1 MALSGTLNSSDYQG
15 RFVQFSWDATQD
27 TAKNESTITWTL
39 KGAGDASAS
48 WYNSAPFYVAIGG
61 EVVYEGGAR
70 VKLYKGTLVASGTK
84 VIKHNSAGAA
94 SFAVSIKAAIYSA
107 SYNCSGS
114 KTFTLNTIPRKA
126 TITSAPNFD
135 DEDNPTIKYSNPAG
149 NNVTSLR
156 ACISLDGSKD
166 DIAYRNITKTGTSY
180 TFTLTDAERKV
191 LRAATTTAN
200 SRTVKF
206 FIETVISGTTY
217 RHSVSK
223 TLSIVNAAPT
233 LSPTV
238 VDIKPETLALTGN
251 KNILIRYHSNAS
263 FSFGSSV
270 KKEATVKSRSLT
282 SGTKSS
288 SSGTGTFYGVDSG
301 TFKFTLTDS
310 RGNSASSTVTKN
322 IIPYVDL
329 TCALTPKAAL
339 AEDNTTTITLAMSGN
354 YFNGSFGAV
363 NNTLVVQ
370 YRHKVSGGDY
380 GAWMNAG
387 IVSTTNNKYVA
398 KATISSLDYTQE
410 YVVQARA
417 IDKIATGGVATKGI
431 VVRTKPV
438 FDWSGED
445 FNFNVPVYY
454 EGLCLSGAAKALSNT
469 YTLDATAT
477 TAGTGWTKNSFTA
490 VLIGNSLRCGFDAT
504 RSAATADGNVTNE
517 TVLNV
522 SIKHS
527 GKIKSMY
534 STSFCSGGT
543 GAVATFAIVNAANDG
558 TYLTFGINLAATGGA
573 LTQTTGQFLLPVI
586 LNLNNY

>member
-27 TAKNESTITWTL
+27 TAKNESTIKWTL
-39 KGAGDASAS
+39 KGAGDASSS

-70 VKLYKGTLVASGTK
+70 VKLYKGTLVAQGTK
-84 VIKHNSAGAA
+84 VIKHNTAGAA
-94 SFAVSIKAAIYSA
+94 SFAVSIKAAIYSG

-114 KTFTLNTIPRKA
+114 KTFTLNTIPRAA
-126 TITSAPNFD
+126 TITTAANFN
-135 DEDNPTIKYSNPAG
+135 DEQNVTIKYSNPAG
-149 NNVTSLR
+149 ASVSSLQMAIYKNDNSNN
-156 ACISLDGSKD
+156 I
-166 DIAYRNITKTGTSY
+166 IAYRDISKTGTSY
-180 TFTLTDAERKV
+180 TFTFTDAERKA
-191 LRAATTTAN
+191 LRAACSTAN
-200 SRTVKF
+200 SMTVRYYIK
-206 FIETVISGTTY
+206 TVIGSNTY
-217 RHSVSK
+217 YNYK
-223 TLSIVNAAPT
+223 TGSLTIVNAAP
-233 LSPTV
+233 SIAPTV
-238 VDIKPETLALTGN
+238 VDIKPDTIALTGDN
-251 KNILIRYHSNAS
+251 TKFIRYYSNANY
-263 FSFGSSV
+263 SFGAQL
-270 KKEATVKSRSLT
+270 KKEATAKSRSVENGADSST
-282 SGTKSS
+282 SGT
-288 SSGTGTFYGVDSG
+288 GVFYGIESD
-301 TFKFTLTDS
+301 TFKFTLVDS
-310 RGNSASSTVTKN
+310 RGNTATATKKVN
-322 IIPYVDL
+322 MVNYVHL
-329 TCALTPKAAL
+329 TCSLDVKANL
-339 AEDNTTTITLAMSGN
+339 ADNNTTTVSITAKGN
-354 YFNGSFGAV
+354 CFNGSFGKV
-363 NNTLVVQ
+363 NNNTMV
-370 YRHKVSGGDY
+370 YMRFKAEGGSFSNWGDMPITFSG
-380 GAWMNAG
+380 
-387 IVSTTNNKYVA
+387 NKYTAEFDIVG
-398 KATISSLDYTQE
+398 LDYTKNYTVEVRAQDSIE
-410 YVVQARA
+410 VVA
-417 IDKIATGGVATKGI
+417 VAPKTVK
-431 VVRTKPV
+431 TQPV

-504 RSAATADGNVTNE
+504 RSAATADGNITNE

-543 GAVATFAIVNAANDG
+543 GAVATFAIVSAANDG